1 MSTTA
6 PQPTPPSRP
15 ATGML
20 GQLADWFDDRTGYRA
35 FVHEALYERV
45 PGGARWRYVWGSTL
59 VFAFMTQVITG
70 LVLWASYSASAQ
82 TAWES
87 VYYIQHEMAGGW
99 LLRGIHHVMAQAMV
113 VLLALHLM
121 QVVIDGAYRAPREVN
136 FWLGLILMKLVLGM
150 ALTGYLLPWDQ
161 KGYWATRVATNLAGL
176 VPMVG
181 PALQQLVVGGPDYGH
196 HTLTRFFALHAGFL
210 PATLVLFLVLHL
222 TLFRKHG
229 LHAKEPIT
237 KPDSLFWPDQVLK
250 DAVAMLAVMAVVL
263 GVILLPALRAML
275 AGEPVVTGHLGA
287 ELGAPADPSQ
297 PYAAAR
303 PEWYFLFLFQFL
315 KVFEGWGATG
325 EFLGAIVVPGLTLG
339 VMFLMPILG
348 RWNLGHRFNVVFTF
362 AIVAGA
368 GLLTA
373 MALHED
379 YYALWADRSAYA
391 DVEKLLKETGGDDQK
406 LAAALGND
414 PAKQA
419 AFEKRRHE
427 FEAIRKSEG
436 FLVAVKQAKADAE
449 RAIELAGRPEK
460 IPPAGALSLI
470 RNDPLSQGP
479 RLFAQHCASCHAH
492 IDPAAPDATAVL
504 AEASAANLFEF
515 GRVLWA
521 QGLLDPKQV
530 AGPAY
535 FGNTAHKEGDMVSFV
550 TDDLTDAD
558 TWKPADVKA
567 VIAALA
573 AEADLP
579 TGGVSAAVVK
589 RGQRLMADTDR
600 CGSCHPYGD
609 NETELGYAPDLNG
622 WGSREWLV
630 GIITD
635 PTHQRF
641 YPETNDRMPSFGV
654 SQDGGVPTLSA
665 VQIEL
670 IADWLR
676 GTWYRPER
684 HAAAD
689 HATSSH
695 AAGDAVAGAL

>member
-1 MSTTA
+1 MSTTTSHEDA
-6 PQPTPPSRP
+6 AKKPS
-15 ATGML
+15 AGLL
-20 GQLADWFDDRTGYRA
+20 GGLADWLDDRTGYRA
-35 FVHEALYERV
+35 VVHDALYERV
-45 PGGARWRYVWGSTL
+45 PGGARWRYVWGSCL

-136 FWLGLILMKLVLGM
+136 FWLGLILMQLVLGM

-176 VPMVG
+176 VPLVG
-181 PALQQLVVGGPDYGH
+181 PSLQQLVVGGPDYGH

-210 PATLVLFLVLHL
+210 PATLVGFLVLHL

-229 LHAKEPIT
+229 LHAKQPIT
-237 KPDSLFWPDQVLK
+237 KPDAMFWPDQVLK

-263 GVILLPALRAML
+263 GVILMPALRAML
-275 AGEPVVTGHLGA
+275 AGEPIVTGHLGA

-315 KVFEGWGATG
+315 KVFEGWGASG

-339 VMFLMPILG
+339 LMFLMPIIG
-348 RWNLGHRFNVVFTF
+348 GWKLGHRFNIAFTV
-362 AIVAGA
+362 AILAGA

-379 YYALWADRSAYA
+379 YQALWADKTAYA
-391 DVEKLLKETGGDDQK
+391 DVEDLLKQTGGDEQQ
-406 LAAALGND
+406 LAVALGND
-414 PAKQA
+414 ETKLAE
-419 AFEKRRHE
+419 FEKRRHE
-427 FEAIRKSEG
+427 YEAIRKSEA

-449 RAIELAGRPEK
+449 RAVELAGRPEK
-460 IPPAGALSLI
+460 IPPAGALSLV
-470 RNDPLSQGP
+470 RSDPLSQGP
-479 RLFAQHCASCHAH
+479 LLFAQHCASCHAH
-492 IDPAAPDATAVL
+492 IDPAQPEAPAMFA
-504 AEASAANLFEF
+504 AASAANLFEF
-515 GRVLWA
+515 GDVAWA
-521 QGLLDPKQV
+521 RGLLDPEQV

-535 FGNTAHKEGDMVSFV
+535 FGNTAHKDGDMVTFV
-550 TDDLTDAD
+550 TEELSDPDS
-558 TWKPADVKA
+558 WKPEEVQA

-579 TGGVSAAVVK
+579 TGGASAELVAT
-589 RGQRLMADTDR
+589 GQKLMADTDR
-600 CGSCHPYGD
+600 CGSCHAYGD

-641 YPETNDRMPSFGV
+641 YPEDNDRMPSFGV
-654 SQDGGVPTLSA
+654 GRDGGTPTLTNE
-665 VQIEL
+665 QIGL

-676 GTWYRPER
+676 GTWYRP
-684 HAAAD
+684 
-689 HATSSH
+689 
-695 AAGDAVAGAL
+695 AGH